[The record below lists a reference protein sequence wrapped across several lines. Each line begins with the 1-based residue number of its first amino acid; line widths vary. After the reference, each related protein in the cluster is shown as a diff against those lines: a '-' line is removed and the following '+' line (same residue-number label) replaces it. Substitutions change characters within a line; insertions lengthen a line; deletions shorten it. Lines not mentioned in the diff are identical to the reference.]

1 MRGFIKAVVILAVMA
16 ALVKGPGPEWYRHLR
31 NMFAGGSDQTS
42 VVPRTAKAFA
52 FDHNDSTNSTESDD
66 EITRR
71 SGSDDAQMLA
81 AFEDSY
87 QPAAGC
93 DEVEGSRRAQC
104 ENHRQRTL
112 DAFRSQWQNY
122 YQR

>member
-1 MRGFIKAVVILAVMA
+1 MKNFIKAVVIMA
-16 ALVKGPGPEWYRHLR
+16 IFIALVKGPGPQWYQHLR
-31 NMFAGGSDQTS
+31 KAFTGDSDQAS
-42 VVPRTAKAFA
+42 VVPRRTKAF
-52 FDHNDSTNSTESDD
+52 DYSDGDD
-66 EITRR
+66 ESTGG

-81 AFEDSY
+81 AFEDNY

-93 DEVEGSRRAQC
+93 DEAEGSFRTQC

-122 YQR
+122 YRR